1 MPETYTLAYARVS
14 TDIQATDD
22 QALTQQLDLLERAG
36 YQEIFTDIQS
46 GRDPDRPQ
54 FLALVERALELS
66 SQGRKV
72 EILVVEL
79 QRWARNMSVGMG
91 TIEKLAAVG
100 VSVREVSGGV
110 VSIERAAD
118 WLSVSMRSLYAEYFS
133 RDLSDRVRRG
143 NDYRRRNNRP
153 LSNRPAWGYRLNSDR
168 SALEPNPEQWPI
180 ARGVIEHL
188 VEGESLTSA
197 CLRLYQDHGVRR
209 HQASLRQWLMNP
221 VLRGHLAYSRG
232 GLTKQER
239 KAGAKKAVDMIY
251 NTHPALMSDSEF
263 ATIRA
268 RLDLNSQLWGA
279 NKGRT
284 IHAVPSIV
292 VCGVCGRKATI
303 RHNAKSRYF
312 RCGQIDCS
320 NRMRCVRADAIEAA
334 IQEAILESAEMIA
347 AALLAPTDGIDPR
360 IAAWEAEIVAL
371 RPMSGRPAIAAEIEA
386 IELEIA
392 HAKTAQGHQAAGV
405 DELREKIKG
414 LGWVKWSE
422 LPPESRRLIYGELIE
437 RVVVEGG
444 DVVGVVVRGVG

>member
-1 MPETYTLAYARVS
+1 MPDTYTLAYARVS

-22 QALTQQLDLLERAG
+22 QALTQQLDLLQRAG
-36 YQEIFTDIQS
+36 YDEIFTDIQS

-79 QRWARNMSVGMG
+79 QRWARNMSVGMS

-168 SALEPNPEQWPI
+168 SALEPNPEQWAI
-180 ARGVIEHL
+180 ARGVIEQL
-188 VEGESLTSA
+188 VEGESLTSV
-197 CLRLYQDHGVRR
+197 CLHLYQDHGVRR

-232 GLTKQER
+232 GLTKQDR
-239 KAGAKKAVDMIY
+239 KAGTKKAIDMIY
-251 NTHPALMSDSEF
+251 NTHPALMSESEF
-263 ATIRA
+263 AAIRA

-292 VCGVCGRKATI
+292 VCGVCSRKATI

-320 NRMRCVRADAIEAA
+320 NRLRCVRADAIEAA
-334 IQEAILESAEMIA
+334 IQEALLEASEMIA
-347 AALLAPTDGIDPR
+347 AALLAPTDALDPR

-371 RPMSGRPAIAAEIEA
+371 RPMAGRPAIAAEIES

-392 HAKTAQGHQAAGV
+392 HAKAAQGHQAAGEE
-405 DELREKIKG
+405 ELREKI
-414 LGWVKWSE
+414 LQLEDFVWE
-422 LPPESRRLIYGELIE
+422 AATAEQRRAIYGGLVEMVVIE
-437 RVVVEGG
+437 SG
-444 DVVGVVVRGVG
+444 DVVEVVVRGLG

>member
-1 MPETYTLAYARVS
+1 MPDTYTLAYARVS

-22 QALTQQLDLLERAG
+22 QALTQQLDLLQRAG
-36 YQEIFTDIQS
+36 YDEIFTDIQS

-153 LSNRPAWGYRLNSDR
+153 LCNRPAWGYRLNSDR
-168 SALEPNPEQWPI
+168 SALEPNPEQWAI
-180 ARGVIEHL
+180 ARDVIEHL
-188 VEGESLTSA
+188 VQGESLTSA

-232 GLTKQER
+232 GLTKQDR
-239 KAGAKKAVDMIY
+239 KAGTQKPIDLIY
-251 NTHPALMSDSEF
+251 NTHPALMSESEF
-263 ATIRA
+263 VSIRA

-312 RCGQIDCS
+312 RCGQIDCA
-320 NRMRCVRADAIEAA
+320 NRLRCVRADAIEAA
-334 IQEAILESAEMIA
+334 IQEALLEASEMIA

-371 RPMSGRPAIAAEIEA
+371 RPLSGRPAIAAEIEA

-392 HAKTAQGHQAAGV
+392 HAKAAHGHQAAGV
-405 DELREKIKG
+405 EELREKILQLEDFVWEAATAEQRRAIYVG
-414 LGWVKWSE
+414 LV
-422 LPPESRRLIYGELIE
+422 ESVVIE
-437 RVVVEGG
+437 SG
-444 DVVGVVVRGVG
+444 DVVEVVVRGVG